1 MRPLTDTGPFIPTWL
16 ASLAAV
22 WILLPGGG
30 LAGQEADVHDLNMG
44 SIVRITGATVLRGG
58 PASPPRLFPVVIE
71 GNVVGL
77 RGDTLLFETG
87 NEPVYWIPLG
97 EAPLVERLAAVRDM
111 KRSVLVMSVVS
122 AAAGATFSWGWHDQ
136 CRVNQEALQ
145 VGLQLTTCPDDS
157 SEGEAVLRGLA
168 LGAGV
173 GVVAGVVLSRFVK
186 RQGWVPLTLD
196 RIRFQTMPGTG
207 GVGGIR
213 PGASGLTI
221 RWAVGGRP

>member
-1 MRPLTDTGPFIPTWL
+1 MRPPTDTRPFIPMRPAFLL
-16 ASLAAV
+16 AVLA
-22 WILLPGGG
+22 ILPGGA
-30 LAGQEADVHDLNMG
+30 LTGQDTDVHDLNMG

-58 PASPPRLFPVVIE
+58 PASPPRLLPVVIE

-97 EAPLVERLAAVRDM
+97 EQPLVERRAAVRDM
-111 KRSVLVMSVVS
+111 KRSVLVMSAVS
-122 AAAGATFSWGWHDQ
+122 AAAGATFAWGWHDQ

-145 VGLQLTTCPDDS
+145 VGLQITTCPDDS
-157 SEGEAVLRGLA
+157 SAGEAVLRGLA

-173 GVVAGVVLSRFVK
+173 GVVAGIVLSRFVK

-196 RIRFQTMPGTG
+196 RIRFQGMPGAG
-207 GVGGIR
+207 GVR